1 MPLKKQTFKDD
12 EEMLYDDAVI
22 YKRVSHS
29 EFRLGLLDPEIRQ
42 QTIAHGQ

>member
-22 YKRVSHS
+22 YKRGDYWQ
-29 EFRLGLLDPEIRQ
+29 FRIWLPNPFY
-42 QTIAHGQ
+42 A